1 MYPRKLKTEI
11 DKYLDSR
18 DIVVI
23 HGARQVG
30 KTTLLQ
36 MIGQGLPPEDQHYM
50 DLEDGRLLELCQD
63 GPQSVIDY
71 LRQRGSYGGQ
81 KRFYLLLDEVQ
92 HLANPSSFLKL
103 FHDHH
108 PGVKLIVTGSSSF
121 EIKRK
126 FKDSLAGRTVE
137 FTLYPLDFE
146 EFLNFKGRQ
155 YDLRAA
161 AHTSVIQQ
169 ELEGFYREYALY
181 GGFPKIVLTDQL
193 EIKEKYLQQII
204 DTYIKKDIRDLGSIR
219 DVGKFNSLLR
229 VLASQSGS
237 LLNVAELANTARLA
251 RQTVEQY
258 LFILE
263 NTYIIKLV
271 RPYTNNL
278 RSELFKTP
286 KIYFLDSGLMQLLTD
301 RRLPL
306 TLGGPAFETSVFSD
320 LIKSSHA
327 ELFFWRTQDKKEID
341 FIATAGKQVIPL
353 EAKMNSAGFK
363 ATALE
368 YFMSHYGIRA
378 GYCLSLSGERALGG
392 EDIGLV
398 RPWELYRILAGPR
411 T

>member
-1 MYPRKLKTEI
+1 MYPRKLKTKI
-11 DKYLDSR
+11 DKYLDTR
-18 DIVVI
+18 DIVVV

-50 DLEDGRLLELCQD
+50 DLEDGRFLELCQD

-71 LRQRGSYGGQ
+71 LRQRGSYRGQ

-146 EFLNFKGRQ
+146 EFLNFKGWQ

-161 AHTSVIQQ
+161 VHTAAIQQ

-229 VLASQSGS
+229 VLAAQSGS

-271 RPYTNNL
+271 RPYTKNL

-286 KIYFLDSGLMQLLTD
+286 KAYFLDSGLMQLLTE

-306 TLGGPAFETSVFSD
+306 GLGGPAFETAVFSD
-320 LIKSSHA
+320 LIKSSQA
-327 ELFFWRTQDKKEID
+327 ELFFWRTQDKKELD
-341 FIATAGKQVIPL
+341 FILTVGKQSLPMEVKL
-353 EAKMNSAGFK
+353 NSAGFK
-363 ATALE
+363 ATAMD
-368 YFMSHYGIRA
+368 YFKSHYKIRN
-378 GYCLSLSGERALGG
+378 GYCVCLAGDKAPGG
-392 EDIGLV
+392 EDIRLV
-398 RPWELYRILAGPR
+398 RPWELYRILAGSR

>member
-1 MYPRKLKTEI
+1 MHPRKLKKEI
-11 DKYLDSR
+11 DNYLDSR

-36 MIGQGLPPEDQHYM
+36 MIGQGLPAGDQHFM
-50 DLEDGRLLELCQD
+50 DLEDGRLLELCHE
-63 GPQSVIDY
+63 GPRSVIDY
-71 LRQRGSYGGQ
+71 LRQRGNYSGQ
-81 KRFYLLLDEVQ
+81 KRFYLLLDEIQ

-126 FKDSLAGRTVE
+126 FRDSLAGRTIE

-146 EFLNFKGRQ
+146 EFLTFKGLK
-155 YDLRAA
+155 YDLRALSHPA
-161 AHTSVIQQ
+161 TILR
-169 ELEGFYREYALY
+169 ELETLYREYALY

-193 EIKEKYLQQII
+193 EVKEKYLQQII
-204 DTYIKKDIRDLGSIR
+204 DTYVKKDIRDLGNIR
-219 DVGKFNSLLR
+219 DISKFNSLLR
-229 VLASQSGS
+229 VLAGQSGC
-237 LLNVAELANTARLA
+237 LLNIAELANTARLA
-251 RQTVEQY
+251 RQTVDQY

-271 RPYTNNL
+271 RPYTSNL

-286 KIYFLDSGLMQLLTD
+286 KVYFLDSGLMQLLTD

-306 TLGGPAFETSVFSD
+306 TLGGSAFETAVFSD
-320 LIKSSHA
+320 LVKASSA

-341 FIATAGKQVIPL
+341 FVMPAGKQAIPL
-353 EAKMNSAGFK
+353 EVKMNSAGFR
-363 ATALE
+363 ATALD

-378 GYCLSLSGERALGG
+378 GYCLSLTGEKVAGG
-392 EDIGLV
+392 GAIKLI
-398 RPWELYRILAGPR
+398 RPWDVFRLL
-411 T
+411 TVH

>member
-1 MYPRKLKTEI
+1 MYPRKLKKKI

-36 MIGQGLPPEDQHYM
+36 MIGQGLPPEGQHYM

-71 LRQRGSYGGQ
+71 LRQKGIYRGQ
-81 KRFYLLLDEVQ
+81 KHFHLLLDEIH

-103 FHDHH
+103 FHDHY

-146 EFLNFKGRQ
+146 EFLTFKGRQ
-155 YDLRAA
+155 YDLSAA
-161 AHTSVIQQ
+161 GHPAAIHR
-169 ELEGFYREYALY
+169 ELEALYREYALY
-181 GGFPKIVLTDQL
+181 GGFPKIVLTEQL
-193 EIKEKYLQQII
+193 EVKEKYLQQII
-204 DTYIKKDIRDLGSIR
+204 DTYVKKDIRDLGSIR
-219 DVGKFNSLLR
+219 DVGKFNSLVR
-229 VLASQSGS
+229 VLAGQSGS
-237 LLNVAELANTARLA
+237 LLNIAELANTARLA
-251 RQTVEQY
+251 KQTVDHY

-271 RPYTNNL
+271 RPYTKNL

-286 KIYFLDSGLMQLLTD
+286 KVYFLDSGLMQLLTD

-306 TLGGPAFETSVFSD
+306 ALGGAAFETAVFSD
-320 LIKSSHA
+320 LVKA
-327 ELFFWRTQDKKEID
+327 VGDDFFFWRTQDKKEID
-341 FIATAGKQVIPL
+341 FVIPAGTKVIPL
-353 EAKMNSAGFK
+353 EVKMNSAGFK
-363 ATALE
+363 ATAMD
-368 YFMSHYGIRA
+368 YFMSHYRIRA
-378 GYCLSLSGERALGG
+378 GYCMSLSGQKVTGG
-392 EDIGLV
+392 GSINLV
-398 RPWELYRILAGPR
+398 HPWDLFRLLNVQ
-411 T
+411 